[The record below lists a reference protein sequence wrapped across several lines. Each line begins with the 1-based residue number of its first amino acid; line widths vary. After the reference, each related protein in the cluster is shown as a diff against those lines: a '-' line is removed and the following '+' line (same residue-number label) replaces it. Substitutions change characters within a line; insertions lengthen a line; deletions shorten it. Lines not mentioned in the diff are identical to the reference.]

1 MFRFKEILLLP
12 IQFVFLSGTLPLS
25 FEDDIKS
32 SLSLDDLTII
42 RASCSRSNISYR
54 AKAYISKI
62 EKERIVEIFNYI
74 SNFQSKEFLTK
85 EDKIIVFC
93 PSEENVNL
101 VADFFNY
108 SRFYSSLSKEEKTKT
123 LNEFLTSKDTYY
135 SILVSTS
142 ALQEGFDYSFIRLVV
157 YKDIAYSFIG
167 FLQGSSRGGRDNRP
181 STSIFFYNSRDSRLT
196 SSTSSISSSPSST
209 STLIED

>member
-54 AKAYISKI
+54 AKASISKI

-74 SNFQSKEFLTK
+74 SNFQSKAFLTK

-93 PSEENVNL
+93 PSKENVKL

-142 ALQEGFDYSFIRLVV
+142 AL
-157 YKDIAYSFIG
+157 
-167 FLQGSSRGGRDNRP
+167 
-181 STSIFFYNSRDSRLT
+181 
-196 SSTSSISSSPSST
+196 
-209 STLIED
+209 